1 MIRKLFLTVCMA
13 STALICFAQG
23 DDSGS
28 SSVYRLSL
36 RQAQEYALQHSRT
49 IMNSSLAVRQA
60 EAARWQAI
68 AGMLPQVTAGADYSN
83 MLGFTMNFQGGS
95 IAMPPYVQY
104 DATAAVAFSGVQV
117 VSVQIAKISKSL
129 SDISY
134 KQTEQEVA
142 ENVKTLYFSA
152 LVSQETIALLEK
164 NLESLQ
170 KLYNFSAKAVEVGT
184 AEKVDADQIQVQVA
198 TMQTNISS
206 TKRSKE
212 IIYNSLRMAL
222 SLDGD
227 KEIVLTQTL
236 DEVLDTERAMMMLHD
251 EFSLNNNFTWQMMQK
266 NVEMAK
272 KQYTMAGWNYGPSLS
287 AYFQF
292 TGKEYL
298 KKASTFNMTPDK
310 MLGISLSVPIFSS
323 GLYHAK
329 RKSARLAY
337 QTQLN
342 DMADTEL
349 SLSLLHRQYM
359 YNLTSAFERYQTQK
373 KNVEV
378 TQSVF
383 DNKTKKYEFGMASA
397 LDVTNSSTTLISAQ
411 SEYVTAA
418 LEFVNAQIAL
428 EQLLN
433 KNILDK

>member
-1 MIRKLFLTVCMA
+1 MMIRKLILTVCMV
-13 STALICFAQG
+13 SVSLLSFAQS
-23 DDSGS
+23 DEST
-28 SSVYRLSL
+28 VYRLSL

-68 AGMLPQVTAGADYSN
+68 AGMLPQVTAKGDYSD
-83 MLGFTMNFQGGS
+83 MLGYSMNFEGRS
-95 IAMPPYVQY
+95 ISMPPYIQY
-104 DATAAVAFSGVQV
+104 SGTAAVSLSGAQV
-117 VSVQIAKISKSL
+117 VSAQIAKISKAL

-134 KQTEQEVA
+134 RQTEQEVA

-152 LVSQETIALLEK
+152 LVSEETIALLEQ
-164 NLESLQ
+164 NLESLE
-170 KLYNFSAKAVEVGT
+170 KLYRFSAKAVEVGT

-198 TMQTNISS
+198 TMQTTISS

-222 SLDGD
+222 SLDAD
-227 KEIVLTQTL
+227 REIILTQTL
-236 DEVLDTERAMMMLHD
+236 DEVLNTDRAMLLLHD
-251 EFSLNNNFTWQMMQK
+251 EFSLNNNFTYQLMQK
-266 NVEMAK
+266 NVEIAK
-272 KQYTMAGWNYGPSLS
+272 KQYTMAGWNYGPSLTT
-287 AYFQF
+287 YFQY
-292 TGKEYL
+292 TGKTYL
-298 KKASTFNMTPDK
+298 KNTSTFNMTPDK
-310 MLGISLSVPIFSS
+310 MLAISLSVPIFSS
-323 GLYHAK
+323 GLYYAK
-329 RKSARLAY
+329 RRSARLAY
-337 QTQLN
+337 QAKMN
-342 DMADTEL
+342 DLADTEL
-349 SLSLLHRQYM
+349 SLNLLHRQYR

-397 LDVTNSSTTLISAQ
+397 LDVTNSSTTLINAQ

-433 KNILDK
+433 KNILDKQ

>member
-1 MIRKLFLTVCMA
+1 MMIRKLIFTVCMV
-13 STALICFAQG
+13 SVSLLSFAQS
-23 DDSGS
+23 DEST
-28 SSVYRLSL
+28 VYRLSL

-68 AGMLPQVTAGADYSN
+68 AGMLPQVTAKADYSD

-95 IAMPPYVQY
+95 IAMPPYIQY
-104 DATAAVAFSGVQV
+104 SGTAAVAFSGAQV
-117 VSVQIAKISKSL
+117 IGVQIAKISKSL

-152 LVSQETIALLEK
+152 LVSQETIALFEQNLQSLE
-164 NLESLQ
+164 

-198 TMQTNISS
+198 TMQTTISS
-206 TKRSKE
+206 AKRSLE

-222 SLDGD
+222 SLERD
-227 KEIVLTQTL
+227 KEIILTQTL
-236 DEVLDTERAMMMLHD
+236 DEVLNTERAMGLLHD
-251 EFSLNNNFTWQMMQK
+251 EFSINSNFTYQLMQK
-266 NVEMAK
+266 NVEIAK
-272 KQYTMAGWNYGPSLS
+272 KQYTKAGWNYGPSLS
-287 AYFQF
+287 AYYQY

-298 KKASTFNMTPDK
+298 KNASTFNMTPDN
-310 MLGISLSVPIFSS
+310 MVGISLSVPIFSS
-323 GLYHAK
+323 GLYYAT

-342 DMADTEL
+342 NLADTEL
-349 SLSLLHRQYM
+349 SLNLLHRQYM

-378 TQSVF
+378 TQSVY
-383 DNKTKKYEFGMASA
+383 DNKSKKYEFGMASA
-397 LDVTNSSTTLISAQ
+397 LDVTNSSTTVINAQ
-411 SEYVTAA
+411 SEYVSAA